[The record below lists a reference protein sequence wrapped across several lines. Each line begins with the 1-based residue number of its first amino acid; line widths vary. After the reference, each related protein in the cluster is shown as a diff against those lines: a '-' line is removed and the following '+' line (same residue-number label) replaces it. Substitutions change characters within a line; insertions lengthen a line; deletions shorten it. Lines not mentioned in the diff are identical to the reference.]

1 MNFIGSWVFKTKNLN
16 IRFKFA
22 FIMLLAFSLIYHVL
36 NFKSRNIIKIVIDH
50 LKQNENTEISNKIK
64 ACIFI
69 LVQNSDLDTLRKTMT
84 HFEKQFNEKF
94 NYPYVLMNDQ
104 SFTQE
109 FQNEIVKYTNSTI
122 EFGVIPGNCE
132 YVS

>member
-1 MNFIGSWVFKTKNLN
+1 
-16 IRFKFA
+16 
-22 FIMLLAFSLIYHVL
+22 MLLAFSLIYHVL

-69 LVQNSDLDTLRKTMT
+69 LVQNSDLDTLTKTMT
-84 HFEKQFNEKF
+84 HFEKQFNKKF

-104 SFTQE
+104 NFTQE